1 VRTFQHVLEG
11 YRVADEMAAHHAGG
25 STFADWWAYKI
36 EAYEAIPYNAALM
49 TRRGVLSSVNS
60 DSGELARH
68 LNFEAAKSMRYG
80 GLTPEE
86 SLALVT
92 INPARQL
99 GIDKWVGSLEPGKD
113 GDFVVWAATRCPSTR
128 APSPPGSRGR
138 STSTRPRHREAQG
151 RRGRARA
158 ALIQKV
164 KDERE
169 EKRGKEE
176 RREEKKGE
184 RGREGRESR

>member
-1 VRTFQHVLEG
+1 MLMRVGDEVGFHVRTFQHVLEG

-113 GDFVVWAATRCPSTR
+113 GDFVVWSGDPLSVYSSAESTWIQGTKYFDKAEDIAKR
-128 APSPPGSRGR
+128 KDV
-138 STSTRPRHREAQG
+138 EAE
-151 RRGRARA
+151 RA
-158 ALIQKV
+158 ALEAA
-164 KDERE
+164 D
-169 EKRGKEE
+169 
-176 RREEKKGE
+176 RR
-184 RGREGRESR
+184 RVTPVVP